1 MTAWLS
7 TLLAFALT
15 VSAVTLC
22 ALVLTPM
29 LRNRVSARSLYLAW
43 LAVLVCALIPIRPFS
58 PRPAV
63 TLSPAPVARAVEVPV
78 FAPRQTDTPVT
89 PVSQPAAADFV
100 PVYTGSTVSASSA
113 VQPARTLQWSTVL
126 CMVYLTGAALMLL
139 GSLAHHARY
148 LRMLRRWRKPVSDR
162 RILALYDAL
171 RDEMGIRRAIPIYL
185 CQAVDSPM
193 IAGIFRPCILLPEN
207 HLNLSELRLVLRHEL
222 THYQRGDLYVKLL
235 ELLCVSLHW
244 YNPLIY
250 LARREIDYACEASC
264 DERVMRGAS
273 LDDRQYYS
281 ETIITVIRR
290 QRARGTVLSTS
301 FYGGKRGM
309 KNRILTIM
317 DTRAR
322 RLGALLLC
330 PVLVMALAFS
340 VAFAAEPP
348 ASGNDRDVPSLA
360 ALMQEPSQPMTEDEV
375 YEKGL
380 QLFKDVRG
388 GGEMPENAS
397 AERAGVAFTTA
408 TFGSVTLP
416 VARADIR
423 IYFSDIDYTSYW
435 HAYLSAATGEALL
448 LTSSGKSE
456 VIDQESAASYYVNP
470 ILNDNQEHR
479 ALLASL
485 PRAAYVSNAAA
496 PSANFSSLTTDY
508 TWPQGTYLNGT
519 PVTVTELHL
528 TGCNVPKALTEA
540 KLIYWAKITVGAT
553 KDSPGVDGSWIPLC
567 TLTFADEMTGAP
579 AALPTGTVTTDAATG
594 QVSLFAACDRDKG
607 VVTALSRGT
616 QVEVLARL
624 AQFYQ
629 VRAGKDYGFLPIEN
643 LAFDSSTQAL
653 MDSLLPEHFAQIQPG
668 MQEKYDEYMN
678 RITALWDEYG
688 DSNEWPLE
696 IKAKATQIR
705 LDYGFDTDLPVRNI
719 LPGEGDMTME
729 QVTVLA
735 DAHVKE
741 TYVLTEEDIVCR
753 RYSFYYELGAPDI
766 HLWNVYYVARTGLRD
781 CAVTF
786 NQQGEI
792 VEDIQSSIVNL
803 PDIATADEGV
813 EYLSY
818 YLEYGKTVSFAQDEA
833 AHAALNTAKQM
844 LSGALPAGKSIQDY
858 SVKQELCH
866 DDATEDPGSMS
877 LNWWRFTFSDAE
889 GNGAFYVIIVLG
901 ENEMVFF
908 SSAADYAS
916 ATQNAARAKRLAQEE
931 ILHGRYY
938 TWSIEEKAAAASWS
952 DWPTATLPTEQDIPQ
967 EKAQEIALEYA
978 VSHMDYARES
988 LEAMPVYFYFYIEP
1002 NAEYA
1007 TINEAKT
1014 LWRVDINIS
1023 HGYGEGMLDYLSVIM
1038 DSRTGEVLD
1047 FQCVYWGNG

>member
-29 LRNRVSARSLYLAW
+29 LRNRISARSLYLAW

-78 FAPRQTDTPVT
+78 FAPRQTDTPVA
-89 PVSQPAAADFV
+89 PVSQPAAAGFV

-148 LRMLRRWRKPVSDR
+148 LRMLRRWRKPISDR

-171 RDEMGIRRAIPIYL
+171 RDEMGIRRTIPIYL

-340 VAFAAEPP
+340 VAFAAEPS
-348 ASGNDRDVPSLA
+348 AAGNDRDVPSLA
-360 ALMQEPSQPMTEDEV
+360 ALMQEPSQPMTEDEA

-380 QLFKDVRG
+380 QLLQAVRG
-388 GGEMPENAS
+388 SDFPADAS

-416 VARADIR
+416 VVRADIR
-423 IYFSDIDYTSYW
+423 VQGSGRYAVSYW
-435 HAYLSAATGEALL
+435 HAYLSAATGEGLL
-448 LTSSGKSE
+448 LTCSGEEASA
-456 VIDQESAASYYVNP
+456 DQEFAAPYYLHP
-470 ILNDNQEHR
+470 MLEDNQEQR
-479 ALLASL
+479 ALFATL

-496 PSANFSSLTTDY
+496 PSANFSEGPTDY
-508 TWPQGTYLNGT
+508 TWPQGTCLNGT

-528 TGCNVPKALTEA
+528 SGNNVPKALTEA

-567 TLTFADEMTGAP
+567 VLTFADEMTGAP
-579 AALPTGTVTTDAATG
+579 ATLPAGTVTTDAATG
-594 QVSLFAACDRDKG
+594 QVSLYAACDRDKG
-607 VVTALSRGT
+607 VVTVLSKGT
-616 QVEVLARL
+616 QVEVLSRL

-643 LAFDSSTQAL
+643 LAFNTATQAL
-653 MDSLLPEHFAQIQPG
+653 MDSIVPEHFAEIQPG
-668 MQEKYDEYMN
+668 MREKYDEFMN

-705 LDYGFDTDLPVRNI
+705 LDYGFDADLPARNI
-719 LPGEGDMTME
+719 LPGEGDMTLE
-729 QVTVLA
+729 QATAFA
-735 DAHVKE
+735 DAHIKE
-741 TYVLTEEDIVCR
+741 RYGMTEADFVYR
-753 RYSFYYELGAPDI
+753 RYSFYYEPDAPDV
-766 HLWNVYYVARTGLRD
+766 HLWNVYYVARTGLRN

-792 VEDIQSSIVNL
+792 LRDFQNSYTNGSG
-803 PDIATADEGV
+803 PDDLDMKQPG
-813 EYLSY
+813 Y
-818 YLEYGKTVSFAQDEA
+818 YIDYGKPMAYTEDDEA
-833 AHAALNTAKQM
+833 LAALDTAWQT
-844 LSGALPAGKSIQDY
+844 LEATVDDGQFRQEDY
-858 SVKQELCH
+858 TVRQELCR
-866 DDATEDPGSMS
+866 DICPDNDGS
-877 LNWWRFTFSDAE
+877 LTWWRFTFCRDDEEAE
-889 GNGAFYVIIVLG
+889 FYVIVVRGDDERVI
-901 ENEMVFF
+901 
-908 SSAADYAS
+908 SSNAEDYAY
-916 ATQNAARAKRLAQEE
+916 NRRYEAASKRMAQEE
-931 ILHGRYY
+931 ALRGPYY
-938 TWSIEEKAAAASWS
+938 TWSVEEKAEAASW
-952 DWPTATLPTEQDIPQ
+952 AHEANAVLPTKQDIPQ
-967 EKAQEIALEYA
+967 KKAQEIALAYA
-978 VSHMDYARES
+978 VEQTGDK
-988 LEAMPVYFYFYIEP
+988 LEKLANLPCYFYFET
-1002 NAEYA
+1002 AEWYES
-1007 TINEAKT
+1007 INPAKT
-1014 LWRVDINIS
+1014 IWRVDINIS
-1023 HGYGEGMLDYLSVIM
+1023 HGYDEGMVDYLSVIM
-1038 DSRTGEVLD
+1038 DSRSGEILE
-1047 FQCVYWGNG
+1047 YWDSRVSNG

>member
-78 FAPRQTDTPVT
+78 FAPRQTDTPAA

-100 PVYTGSTVSASSA
+100 PIYTGSTVSASIT
-113 VQPARTLQWSTVL
+113 VQPARTLHWGTVL
-126 CMVYLTGAALMLL
+126 CMVYLAGAALMLL
-139 GSLAHHARY
+139 GSLTHHARY

-185 CQAVDSPM
+185 CQAADSPM
-193 IAGIFRPCILLPEN
+193 ITGIFCPCILLPEN

-281 ETIITVIRR
+281 ETIIAVIRR

-309 KNRILTIM
+309 KNRILSIM
-317 DTRAR
+317 NTRAR

-330 PVLVMALAFS
+330 PVLLMALAFS
-340 VAFAAEPP
+340 VAFAAEPT
-348 ASGNDRDVPSLA
+348 ASAGDEDVPSLA

-408 TFGSVTLP
+408 TFGCVTLP

-423 IYFSDIDYTSYW
+423 VYFSDIDYTSYW

-456 VIDQESAASYYVNP
+456 AIDQESAASYYVNP

-479 ALLASL
+479 ALLATL
-485 PRAAYVSNAAA
+485 PRAAYVNNAAA

-519 PVTVTELHL
+519 PVTVTELQL
-528 TGCNVPKALTEA
+528 SGCNVPKALTEA

-579 AALPTGTVTTDAATG
+579 ATLPTGTVTTDAATG

-643 LAFDSSTQAL
+643 LAFDSSTQVL
-653 MDSLLPEHFAQIQPG
+653 IDSVLPEHFAEIQPG

-719 LPGEGDMTME
+719 LPGEGDMTLE
-729 QVTVLA
+729 EATAFA
-735 DAHVKE
+735 DAHIKAL
-741 TYVLTEEDIVCR
+741 YGMTEEDIRSR
-753 RYSFYYELGAPDI
+753 RYSFYYETEAPDV
-766 HLWNVYYVARTGLRD
+766 HLWSVYYVVRTGLRN
-781 CAVTF
+781 CAVDF

-792 VEDIQSSIVNL
+792 TRDFQNRYINDKVVDDL
-803 PDIATADEGV
+803 DAAMKDPG
-813 EYLSY
+813 Y
-818 YLEYGKTVSFAQDEA
+818 YLDYGQVMDYTEDDEA
-833 AHAALNTAKQM
+833 LAALDTAWQT
-844 LSGALPAGKSIQDY
+844 LEAAVDDGQFRQEDY
-858 SVKQELCH
+858 TVRQELCR
-866 DDATEDPGSMS
+866 DICPDNDGS
-877 LNWWRFTFSDAE
+877 LTWWRFTFCRDDEETEFYVIVVRGDEERVISSDAE
-889 GNGAFYVIIVLG
+889 NYAYNRRY
-901 ENEMVFF
+901 E
-908 SSAADYAS
+908 AAS
-916 ATQNAARAKRLAQEE
+916 KRMAQEQA
-931 ILHGRYY
+931 LRGPYY
-938 TWSIEEKAAAASWS
+938 TWSIEEKAEAAAWLP
-952 DWPTATLPTEQDIPQ
+952 DDNAVLPTMQDIPQ
-967 EKAQEIALEYA
+967 KKAQEIALAYA
-978 VSHMDYARES
+978 AGQTRDR
-988 LEAMPVYFYFYIEP
+988 LEKLANLPCYFYFET
-1002 NAEYA
+1002 AEWYES
-1007 TINEAKT
+1007 INPAKT
-1014 LWRVDINIS
+1014 IWRVDINIS
-1023 HGYGEGMLDYLSVIM
+1023 HGYDEGMVDYLSVIM
-1038 DSRTGEVLD
+1038 DSRSGEILE
-1047 FQCVYWGNG
+1047 YWDSRVSNG